1 MTNLSFLSKVDLTFK
16 FLMLLAFGN
25 FAYEVTKFFDV
36 TAEHDMILMT
46 FSALLLLCAIIGFN
60 WLSKF
65 RQDMSA
71 TLKII
76 EQVAAGDFEKRIT
89 HIRDKGMGANL
100 YWKINSLI
108 DCADAYVRESSA
120 AMANVEQGK
129 YYRTIM
135 EDGLNGS
142 YQRGAEVINGAM
154 KSMEQKIGGFESITQ
169 SFENNVEAVIV
180 KLSTASE
187 TLDTT
192 AQQMDVVAG
201 DTTNQA
207 SELSET
213 ASVTAQ
219 NVQTVSAA
227 TEELSSSISEISTQI
242 EMSGNKIGV
251 AVNEINTTEGNM
263 DELNK
268 SVNII
273 GDVVALINDI
283 ANQTNLLALNAT
295 IEASRAGD
303 AGKGFA
309 VVANEVKA
317 LAAQTSKATTE
328 ISGLVNSIQGA
339 TKLSLES
346 FKAVGESVAVV
357 DEITQAIMSS
367 IEQQNIATGEI
378 ARSIAEVSQG
388 SAEVTVNV
396 KKVSAG
402 AETSQ
407 VSASGLIQAAAG
419 ISAQSG
425 TLGDE
430 VDRFLKEVRTAM

>member
-1 MTNLSFLSKVDLTFK
+1 
-16 FLMLLAFGN
+16 MLLAFGN
-25 FAYEVTKFFDV
+25 FAYEVTKFFDAS
-36 TAEHDMILMT
+36 AEHDMVLMT
-46 FSALLLLCAIIGFN
+46 FSVLLLISSIAGFN

-65 RQDMSA
+65 REDMGA
-71 TLKII
+71 ALKTI
-76 EQVAAGDFEKRIT
+76 EQVSEGDFEKRIT
-89 HIRDKGMGANL
+89 HIRDKGQGASL

-135 EDGLNGS
+135 VDGLNGS

-169 SFENNVEAVIV
+169 SFENNVEAVII

-192 AQQMDVVAG
+192 AQEMDVVAG

-207 SELSET
+207 SELTET

-251 AVNEINTTEGNM
+251 AVSEIHTTEGNM

-268 SVNII
+268 SVNTI

-346 FKAVGESVAVV
+346 FKSVGESVSVV

-388 SAEVTVNV
+388 STEVTVNV
-396 KKVSAG
+396 KKVSEG

-407 VSASGLIQAAAG
+407 ASASGLIQAAAG